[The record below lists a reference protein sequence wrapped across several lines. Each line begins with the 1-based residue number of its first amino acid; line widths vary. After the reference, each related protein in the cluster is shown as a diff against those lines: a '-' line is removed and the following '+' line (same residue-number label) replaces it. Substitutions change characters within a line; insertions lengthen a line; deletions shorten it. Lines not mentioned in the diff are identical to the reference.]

1 MEVKIAP
8 IVEGHGECEAVPIL
22 IRRIALTIDS
32 GFVPRVLNPLRVP
45 VLRLIKSDEL
55 ERSITLAANKLNGKG
70 GIVVIVDCDWK
81 DACPKVDAPRLL
93 ERAKLTRSDI
103 PISVVLAKMEFEA
116 WFIAAAE
123 SLAGQCGLST
133 DLASPANPEEIRGAK
148 EWLSSKMHHPH
159 GYIEIH
165 HQPSLTNVFDMNMA
179 RQKSPSFDK
188 CFRDISR
195 ILQQL
200 RTPT

>member
-103 PISVVLAKMEFEA
+103 PISVVLAKNGVR
-116 WFIAAAE
+116 
-123 SLAGQCGLST
+123 SVVYC
-133 DLASPANPEEIRGAK
+133 R
-148 EWLSSKMHHPH
+148 
-159 GYIEIH
+159 
-165 HQPSLTNVFDMNMA
+165 
-179 RQKSPSFDK
+179 
-188 CFRDISR
+188 C
-195 ILQQL
+195 
-200 RTPT
+200 

>member
-22 IRRIALTIDS
+22 IRRIALTIDN
-32 GFVPRVLNPLRVP
+32 GFVPKILNPQRVP

-55 ERSITLAANKLNGKG
+55 ERSITLAANKLNGEG

-93 ERAKLTRSDI
+93 ERAKSTRSDV

-116 WFIAAAE
+116 WFLAAAE
-123 SLAGQCGLST
+123 SLAGQNGLPH
-133 DLASPANPEEIRGAK
+133 DLISPAKPEEIRGAK
-148 EWLSSKMHHPH
+148 EWLSSQMNNPH
-159 GYIEIH
+159 GYIETQ
-165 HQPSLTNVFDMNMA
+165 HQPSLTSAFDMKLA
-179 RQKSPSFDK
+179 RQRSPSFDK
-188 CFRDISR
+188 CFRDISTM
-195 ILQQL
+195 LKGL
-200 RTPT
+200 RSPT